1 MAKSGK
7 CPVFGLDLERR
18 IDHHIGMHVWLE
30 TCSET
35 PILSIRNL
43 GLTLE
48 TILDRFFDKIQKSVI
63 IHIFC
68 THLHGWNVEY
78 SKLNIVVGDDF
89 GPKTCLGTF
98 QVAKVDDF
106 SLL

>member
-1 MAKSGK
+1 
-7 CPVFGLDLERR
+7 
-18 IDHHIGMHVWLE
+18 MHVWLE

-35 PILSIRNL
+35 PILSIPNL

-48 TILDRFFDKIQKSVI
+48 TILDQFFDKIQKSVI

-68 THLHGWNVEY
+68 THLHGWDIEY
-78 SKLNIVVGDDF
+78 SEPNIVAGDGF
-89 GPKTCLGTF
+89 WPKPCLGTF